1 MDPLN
6 LFIMTKTDFGYKLI
20 KADKII
26 DINNYNITQVNAD
39 EYYLEKKLNYKEI
52 NFKTLSKYDFTG
64 CIIKQCL
71 LDNNL
76 IQVKSLNKLLEK
88 VYLKIN
94 NKEVIKKNSLLN
106 IEFINND
113 IRGWNQIK
121 KLGISYPKPKS
132 NMLIHEIS
140 KQLEIANIS
149 MMLKLE
155 LENDQL
161 IKIKI

>member
-1 MDPLN
+1 
-6 LFIMTKTDFGYKLI
+6 MTKTDFGYKLI

-26 DINNYNITQVNAD
+26 DINNFNITQVNAD

-52 NFKTLSKYDFTG
+52 TPKTLCKYDFTG

-132 NMLIHEIS
+132 NMLIHEIT

-161 IKIKI
+161 IKIKV

>member
-26 DINNYNITQVNAD
+26 DINNFNITQVNTD

-52 NFKTLSKYDFTG
+52 NFKSLSKYDFTG

-76 IQVKSLNKLLEK
+76 IQIKSLNKLLEK
-88 VYLKIN
+88 VYLIIN
-94 NKEVIKKNSLLN
+94 NKEQIKKNSLLN
-106 IEFINND
+106 IEFIQND

-132 NMLIHEIS
+132 NMLIHEIT
-140 KQLEIANIS
+140 KQLESANIN
-149 MMLKLE
+149 MLLKLE

-161 IKIKI
+161 VKIKV

>member
-1 MDPLN
+1 MDQLN
-6 LFIMTKTDFGYKLI
+6 LYIMTKTNFGYKLI

-26 DINNYNITQVNAD
+26 DLNNFNITQVNTD
-39 EYYLEKKLNYKEI
+39 EYYLENKLNYKEI
-52 NFKTLSKYDFTG
+52 KSKSLGKYDFTG

-76 IQVKSLNKLLEK
+76 IQIKSLNKLLEK
-88 VYLKIN
+88 VYLLIN
-94 NKEVIKKNSLLN
+94 NKEQIKKNSLLN
-106 IEFINND
+106 IEFIQND

-132 NMLIHEIS
+132 NMLIYEMI
-140 KQLEIANIS
+140 KQLETANINIS
-149 MMLKLE
+149 LKLE

-161 IKIKI
+161 VKIKV

>member
-26 DINNYNITQVNAD
+26 DINNFNITQVNAD

-52 NFKTLSKYDFTG
+52 TPKTLCKYDFTG

>member
-26 DINNYNITQVNAD
+26 DINNFNITQVNAD

-52 NFKTLSKYDFTG
+52 TPKTLCKYDFTG

-132 NMLIHEIS
+132 NMLIHEIT

>member
-1 MDPLN
+1 MDLLN

-26 DINNYNITQVNAD
+26 DINIFNITQVNAD

-52 NFKTLSKYDFTG
+52 NFKSLSKYDFTG
-64 CIIKQCL
+64 CIIKQCI

-76 IQVKSLNKLLEK
+76 MYVKSLNKLLEK
-88 VYLKIN
+88 VYLIIN
-94 NKEVIKKNSLLN
+94 NRDQIKKNSLIN

-132 NMLIHEIS
+132 NMLIHEIT
-140 KQLEIANIS
+140 KQLEICNIS
-149 MMLKLE
+149 ILLKLE

-161 IKIKI
+161 VKIKI

>member
-20 KADKII
+20 KADKILEL
-26 DINNYNITQVNAD
+26 NNFNITQVNAD

-52 NFKTLSKYDFTG
+52 TSKSLGKYDFTG

-76 IQVKSLNKLLEK
+76 IQIKSLNKLLEK
-88 VYLKIN
+88 VYLLIN
-94 NKEVIKKNSLLN
+94 NKEQIKKNSLLN
-106 IEFINND
+106 IEFIQND

-132 NMLIHEIS
+132 NMLIYEII
-140 KQLEIANIS
+140 KQLETAKINIS
-149 MMLKLE
+149 LKLE

-161 IKIKI
+161 IKIKV

>member
-26 DINNYNITQVNAD
+26 DLNNFNITQVNTD

-52 NFKTLSKYDFTG
+52 NFKSLSKYDFTG
-64 CIIKQCL
+64 CIIKQCI

-76 IQVKSLNKLLEK
+76 IQIKSLSKLLEK
-88 VYLKIN
+88 VYLIIN
-94 NKEVIKKNSLLN
+94 NKEQIKKNSLLN
-106 IEFINND
+106 IEFIHND

-132 NMLIHEIS
+132 NMLIHEIT
-140 KQLEIANIS
+140 KQIETANIS
-149 MMLKLE
+149 MLLKLE

-161 IKIKI
+161 VKIKV

>member
-26 DINNYNITQVNAD
+26 DLNNFNITQVNVD

-52 NFKTLSKYDFTG
+52 NFKSLSKYDFTG
-64 CIIKQCL
+64 CIIKQCI

-76 IQVKSLNKLLEK
+76 IQIKSLNKLLEK
-88 VYLKIN
+88 VYLIIN
-94 NKEVIKKNSLLN
+94 NKEQIKKNSLIN

-113 IRGWNQIK
+113 IRGWNHIK
-121 KLGISYPKPKS
+121 KLGISYPIPKS
-132 NMLIHEIS
+132 NMLIHEIT
-140 KQLEIANIS
+140 KQLETANIS
-149 MMLKLE
+149 MLLKLE

-161 IKIKI
+161 VKIKV

>member
-76 IQVKSLNKLLEK
+76 VQVKSLNKLLEK
-88 VYLKIN
+88 VYLIIN
-94 NKEVIKKNSLLN
+94 NRDQIKKNSLIN
-106 IEFINND
+106 IEFIHND

-132 NMLIHEIS
+132 NMLIHEIT
-140 KQLEIANIS
+140 KQIETANIS
-149 MMLKLE
+149 MLLKLE

-161 IKIKI
+161 IKIKV

>member
-1 MDPLN
+1 MDLLN

-26 DINNYNITQVNAD
+26 DLNNFNITQVSYD

-52 NFKTLSKYDFTG
+52 NFNSLVKYDFTG

-71 LDNNL
+71 INNNL
-76 IQVKSLNKLLEK
+76 VQVKSLNKLLEK
-88 VYLKIN
+88 VYLIIN
-94 NKEVIKKNSLLN
+94 NKEQIKKNSLIN
-106 IEFINND
+106 IEFIHND

-132 NMLIHEIS
+132 NILIHEIT
-140 KQLEIANIS
+140 KQLETANIS
-149 MMLKLE
+149 MLLKLE

-161 IKIKI
+161 VKIKI

>member
-1 MDPLN
+1 
-6 LFIMTKTDFGYKLI
+6 MTKTDFGYKLI

-26 DINNYNITQVNAD
+26 DINNFNITQVNAD

-52 NFKTLSKYDFTG
+52 TPKTLCKYDFTG

>member
-132 NMLIHEIS
+132 NMLIHEIT

-161 IKIKI
+161 IKIKV

>member
-1 MDPLN
+1 MDSLN

-26 DINNYNITQVNAD
+26 DINNFNITQVNTD

-52 NFKTLSKYDFTG
+52 NFKSLSKYDFTG

-76 IQVKSLNKLLEK
+76 IQIKSLNKLLEK
-88 VYLKIN
+88 VYLIIN
-94 NKEVIKKNSLLN
+94 NKEQIKKNSLLN
-106 IEFINND
+106 VEFIHND

-132 NMLIHEIS
+132 NMLIHEIT
-140 KQLEIANIS
+140 KQLELANIN
-149 MMLKLE
+149 MLLKLE

-161 IKIKI
+161 VKIKV

>member
-6 LFIMTKTDFGYKLI
+6 LFIMTKTNFGYKLV

-26 DINNYNITQVNAD
+26 DLTNFNITQVNAD
-39 EYYLEKKLNYKEI
+39 EYYLEKKINYKEI
-52 NFKTLSKYDFTG
+52 TSKSLGKYDFTG
-64 CIIKQCL
+64 CLIKQCL

-76 IQVKSLNKLLEK
+76 IQIKSLHKLLEK
-88 VYLKIN
+88 VYLIIN
-94 NKEVIKKNSLLN
+94 NKEQIKKNSLLN
-106 IEFINND
+106 IEFIQND

-132 NMLIHEIS
+132 NMLIHEIV
-140 KQLEIANIS
+140 KQIETANINIV
-149 MMLKLE
+149 LKLE

-161 IKIKI
+161 IKIKV

>member
-26 DINNYNITQVNAD
+26 DINNFNITQVNAD

-52 NFKTLSKYDFTG
+52 NFKSLSKYDFTG

-71 LDNNL
+71 IDDNL
-76 IQVKSLNKLLEK
+76 IQIKSLNKLLEK
-88 VYLKIN
+88 VYLIIN
-94 NKEVIKKNSLLN
+94 NKEQIKKNSLLN
-106 IEFINND
+106 IEFIHND

-132 NMLIHEIS
+132 NMLIHEIT
-140 KQLEIANIS
+140 KQLETANIS
-149 MMLKLE
+149 MLLKLE

-161 IKIKI
+161 VKIKV

>member
-132 NMLIHEIS
+132 NMLIHEIT

>member
-161 IKIKI
+161 IKIKV

>member
-26 DINNYNITQVNAD
+26 ELNNFNITQVNTD

-52 NFKTLSKYDFTG
+52 NFKSLSKYDFTG

-76 IQVKSLNKLLEK
+76 IQIKSLNKLLEK
-88 VYLKIN
+88 VYLIIN
-94 NKEVIKKNSLLN
+94 NKEQIKKNSLIN
-106 IEFINND
+106 IEFIHND

-132 NMLIHEIS
+132 NMLIHEIT
-140 KQLEIANIS
+140 KQLESANIN
-149 MMLKLE
+149 MLLKLE

-161 IKIKI
+161 VKIKI

>member
-26 DINNYNITQVNAD
+26 DINNFNITQVNAD

-52 NFKTLSKYDFTG
+52 NFKSLSKYDFTG

-76 IQVKSLNKLLEK
+76 IQIKSLNKLLEK
-88 VYLKIN
+88 VYLIIN
-94 NKEVIKKNSLLN
+94 NKDQIKKNSLLN
-106 IEFINND
+106 VEFIHND

-132 NMLIHEIS
+132 NMLIHEIT
-140 KQLEIANIS
+140 KQLESANIN
-149 MMLKLE
+149 MLLKLE

-161 IKIKI
+161 VKIKV

>member
-76 IQVKSLNKLLEK
+76 VQVKSLNKLLEK
-88 VYLKIN
+88 VYLIIN
-94 NKEVIKKNSLLN
+94 NRDQIKKNSLIN
-106 IEFINND
+106 IEFIHND

-132 NMLIHEIS
+132 NMLIHEIT

-161 IKIKI
+161 IKIKV

>member
-20 KADKII
+20 KANKII
-26 DINNYNITQVNAD
+26 DLNNFNITQVNAD

-52 NFKTLSKYDFTG
+52 NFKSLSKYDFTG
-64 CIIKQCL
+64 CIIKQCI

-76 IQVKSLNKLLEK
+76 IQIKSLNKLLEK
-88 VYLKIN
+88 VYLIIN
-94 NKEVIKKNSLLN
+94 NRDQIKKNSLIN
-106 IEFINND
+106 IEFIHND

-121 KLGISYPKPKS
+121 KLGISYPKPKA
-132 NMLIHEIS
+132 NMIIHEIS
-140 KQLEIANIS
+140 KQLESANINIS
-149 MMLKLE
+149 LKLE

-161 IKIKI
+161 VKIKI

>member
-26 DINNYNITQVNAD
+26 DLNNFNITQVNID

-52 NFKTLSKYDFTG
+52 NFKSLSKYDFTG
-64 CIIKQCL
+64 CIIKQCI

-76 IQVKSLNKLLEK
+76 IQIKSLSKLLEK
-88 VYLKIN
+88 VYLIIN
-94 NKEVIKKNSLLN
+94 NKEQIKKNSLLN
-106 IEFINND
+106 IEFIHND

-132 NMLIHEIS
+132 NMLIHEIT
-140 KQLEIANIS
+140 KQIETANIS
-149 MMLKLE
+149 MLLKLE

-161 IKIKI
+161 VKIKV